1 MNNNGH
7 SLNGIRTAGMY
18 TLPEAARLAKVSPR
32 TVRNWLFGFPNQP
45 STVRPLF
52 DAPNGQG
59 AMVSFLQ
66 LVEVVVAGRLR
77 KAERASFKTVYQA
90 YRNAKQEYPYE
101 YPFAHLELR
110 AIGGHIVH
118 FIHGQ
123 PHEVSY
129 QALDQPLQW
138 TLPGLVEELMEQIH
152 YDSDSLAAQWSPL
165 GKDVPI
171 IIDPRFSAGAPTIV
185 GRGVTVQAIHS
196 RFKAGLLIDFIAEDL
211 VLERTLVE
219 RALQYAEQVAI

>member
-1 MNNNGH
+1 
-7 SLNGIRTAGMY
+7 
-18 TLPEAARLAKVSPR
+18 
-32 TVRNWLFGFPNQP
+32 
-45 STVRPLF
+45 
-52 DAPNGQG
+52 
-59 AMVSFLQ
+59 MVSFLQ
-66 LVEVVVAGRLR
+66 LVEIVVAGRLR
-77 KAERASFKTVYQA
+77 KAERASFQTVYQA

-123 PHEVSY
+123 RHY
-129 QALDQPLQW
+129 QALDQLQQW

-152 YDSDSLAAQWSPL
+152 YDDEDLAARWSPM

-171 IIDPRFSAGAPTIV
+171 IVDPQFSSGAPTIV

-196 RFKAGLLIDFIAEDL
+196 RFKAGLLIDFIADDL
-211 VLERTLVE
+211 VLERTVVE